1 MIFIFF
7 YLVKKKSENFQTF
20 CKNDKKVFNNVSN
33 FFHFHFIKN
42 YTPEINNKKLDFY
55 LKEFQVEDVILEN
68 VKNILLKSNDN
79 VFSNINFDNTKF
91 YIEDARENL
100 SLNYI
105 WDKDIDLELQTT
117 THNLLNKSLDK
128 DVVSETLLNLVNL
141 NNLEKDGLH
150 FYFLPYVG
158 NNSFY
163 KTVMQE
169 LNEGRMFPISFIG
182 LYYGDENNIEKVCQ
196 TVPNF
201 NKNRN
206 MLISK
211 ILAQQILIQSKVS
224 FSSVKHNLMHDS
236 LETYKQVIN
245 NFLNVEESEVS
256 EESEDIEKINILR
269 EKISCRNNS
278 DMNKLLEKIIIL
290 TSKILK
296 NKPNDI
302 YDNYSQDLYNYFYK
316 NQDSLDYILTELSV
330 MLKRHYIDNKNT
342 LIIDNDFMLD
352 YRIIHILNSQKKSFL
367 DCSQYNCTN
376 TIDHNDCKN
385 KRLDCNKENL
395 CVFDSNMVPYP
406 KCYDIFYDILTRMKY
421 NHKIIILSEV
431 LSFIPLSINTKQI
444 ETLRNSLSNEN
455 FNIYSDLKHINNIHI
470 IDKTY
475 MKVDPMDK
483 VVCNNETYNMES
495 CENHPCPGG
504 TRNMPQNCC
513 SNNYDYRCLED
524 DIVIR
529 DSEFRKTSEY
539 SKLQDID
546 KSLLKKESN
555 CDSTFNYN
563 NHHRWHDPVYHNNK
577 KGDHMKGGYHTH
589 KYDKYH
595 RNDHKHTEPD
605 MSVNKC
611 KGYIINNPLACMGDC
626 MEPTEKESDLSFI

>member
-7 YLVKKKSENFQTF
+7 YLSKKKSENFQSICINNKIT
-20 CKNDKKVFNNVSN
+20 FNNVSN

-55 LKEFQVEDVILEN
+55 LKQFQVEDVILEN
-68 VKNILLKSNDN
+68 VKNILFKSNDN
-79 VFSNINFDNTKF
+79 VVSNINFDNTKF

-105 WDKDIDLELQTT
+105 WDKDIDLELKTT

-128 DVVSETLLNLVNL
+128 DVVSETLLNLVNI

-169 LNEGRMFPISFIG
+169 LNENRRFPISFIG
-182 LYYGDENNIEKVCQ
+182 LYYGDENNIEKVCY
-196 TVPNF
+196 TIPDF

-206 MLISK
+206 MLMSK

-224 FSSVKHNLMHDS
+224 FSSIKNNIMYDS
-236 LETYKQVIN
+236 IETNKQAITD
-245 NFLNVEESEVS
+245 FLNFID
-256 EESEDIEKINILR
+256 SEDNENIDQQINILR
-269 EKISCRNNS
+269 EKISYRNNS
-278 DMNKLLEKIIIL
+278 HMNKLLEKIIIL
-290 TSKILK
+290 TSKTVK
-296 NKPNDI
+296 NTQNNI
-302 YDNYSQDLYNYFYK
+302 YDNFSQDLYDYFYR
-316 NQDSLDYILTELSV
+316 NQDSLDEILTELSV
-330 MLKRHYIDNKNT
+330 ILKRHYIDNKNPLT
-342 LIIDNDFMLD
+342 IDSDYIIDN
-352 YRIIHILNSQKKSFL
+352 RIIHILNSQKNSFF
-367 DCSQYNCTN
+367 DCSQYSCTN
-376 TIDHNDCKN
+376 LIDHSDCKN

-395 CVFDSNMVPYP
+395 CVFDSNMLPYP
-406 KCYDIFYDILTRMKY
+406 KCYDIFYDILKRMKY
-421 NHKIIILSEV
+421 HHKIIVLTDV

-455 FNIYSDLKHINNIHI
+455 FNTYSDLKHINNVHI
-470 IDKTY
+470 IDNTFI
-475 MKVDPMDK
+475 KVDPMDK
-483 VVCNNETYNMES
+483 VICNNETYNMEY

-504 TRNMPQNCC
+504 TRNIPQNCC
-513 SNNYDYRCLED
+513 SNNYDYKCLED
-524 DIVIR
+524 ELVIR

-577 KGDHMKGGYHTH
+577 KGEHMKGGYHTH

-595 RNDHKHTEPD
+595 RNNHEHIEPD
-605 MSVNKC
+605 LSINKC

-626 MEPTEKESDLSFI
+626 MDPTEKESDLSFI